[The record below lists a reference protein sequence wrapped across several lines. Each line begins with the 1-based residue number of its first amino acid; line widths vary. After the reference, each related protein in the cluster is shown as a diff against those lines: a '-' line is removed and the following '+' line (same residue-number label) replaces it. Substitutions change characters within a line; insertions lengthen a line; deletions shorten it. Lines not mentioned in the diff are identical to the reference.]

1 MCRKKVYPMCK
12 KKSVSKTIKCLG
24 INLNEPGGAL
34 IKNPPAN
41 SRDAENV
48 GSVPELRRCPG
59 EGKGNLFQY
68 SCLGNLMDRGARQA
82 IIHGVAKSQTRL
94 SD

>member
-59 EGKGNLFQY
+59 EGNGNPLQY
-68 SCLGNLMDRGARQA
+68 SCLGNPTDREA
-82 IIHGVAKSQTRL
+82 
-94 SD
+94 

>member
-59 EGKGNLFQY
+59 EGNGNPLQY
-68 SCLGNLMDRGARQA
+68 SCLGNPMDRRAWRA
-82 IIHGVAKSQTRL
+82 ILYGVPKV
-94 SD
+94 SDTT

>member
-1 MCRKKVYPMCK
+1 MCKNVYVMCRKKVYPMCK

-59 EGKGNLFQY
+59 EGNGNPPQY
-68 SCLGNLMDRGARQA
+68 SGPENPMDRGSLV
-82 IIHGVAKSQTRL
+82 G
-94 SD
+94 